1 MALYPR
7 PLGQGVN
14 MNEITN
20 VREIASQLSPQEQ
33 KSAARKVWAGEL
45 TREGTAMTTTYYK
58 AMNHEGVWNHTW
70 STFDR
75 PREFCERDLRDAY
88 NNGHECFIGHP
99 TNEKDSWGFRKIK
112 WEPFNGQF

>member
-1 MALYPR
+1 
-7 PLGQGVN
+7 
-14 MNEITN
+14 
-20 VREIASQLSPQEQ
+20 
-33 KSAARKVWAGEL
+33 
-45 TREGTAMTTTYYK
+45 MTTTYYR

-99 TNEKDSWGFRKIK
+99 TNEKASDGFYKIS

>member
-1 MALYPR
+1 M
-7 PLGQGVN
+7 
-14 MNEITN
+14 
-20 VREIASQLSPQEQ
+20 
-33 KSAARKVWAGEL
+33 WAGEP

-88 NNGHECFIGHP
+88 NNGHECYVGHP
-99 TNEKDSWGFRKIK
+99 TDEKDSWGFYKISWK
-112 WEPFNGQF
+112 PFNGQF